1 MHFCSKDDLRKI
13 NSHNVGEK
21 LADYFDVLD
30 RTMQDKHHFLFIE
43 GTEEASACTIILPR
57 RDSPSLF
64 MHVLNGVIQLDGRK
78 TLVAALKSENTK
90 EHIVVSNIC
99 GTFDAEI
106 RAAYLANDKNVVG
119 DSCALTSH
127 GKNLLRKL
135 VVNKNLVGLSQMM
148 RPIENLPEIMDR
160 YFAAPFGNEAMP
172 EVSLSPRRQVIAPKT
187 SIRPADRREPPFR
200 IREGLQC
207 E

>member
-1 MHFCSKDDLRKI
+1 MYFCSKDQLRKI
-13 NSHNVGEK
+13 NSHNAAEP
-21 LADYFDVLD
+21 LAEVYGLLD
-30 RTMQDKHHFLFIE
+30 RTMQKKHHFLFVE
-43 GTEEASACTIILPR
+43 GIEEASACEVILPR
-57 RDSPSLF
+57 RADPSLS
-64 MHVLNGVIQLDGRK
+64 MYVLNNVFPVDGRR
-78 TLVAALKSENTK
+78 TLAVALENVRA
-90 EHIVVSNIC
+90 EHLVLTNIC
-99 GTFDAEI
+99 GSMEGEVI
-106 RAAYLANDKNVVG
+106 AAYLDNDKCIVP
-119 DSCALTSH
+119 DSRNIASH
-127 GKNLLRKL
+127 GKFAISKLLQSRGE
-135 VVNKNLVGLSQMM
+135 NGLSQMM